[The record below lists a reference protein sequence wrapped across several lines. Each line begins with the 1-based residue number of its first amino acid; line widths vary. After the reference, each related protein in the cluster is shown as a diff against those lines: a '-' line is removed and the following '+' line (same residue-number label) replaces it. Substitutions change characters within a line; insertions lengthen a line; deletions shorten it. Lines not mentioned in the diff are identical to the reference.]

1 MCPLLTALHPAVAQ
15 IIEIKS
21 RYDLRLTE
29 EEEKYYKEKHLD
41 QNEKQDSKK
50 ENTESKKLLPLLPYD
65 PHMKERFRKDI
76 EKRAQINLSQYV
88 ESLQKSS
95 IGTTKDSS
103 IGGYLDSDS

>member
-21 RYDLRLTE
+21 RYDLRLTD
-29 EEEKYYKEKHLD
+29 EEEKYYKEKHLE

-50 ENTESKKLLPLLPYD
+50 ENTESKKLLPDD
-65 PHMKERFRKDI
+65 PHMKERFWKDI
-76 EKRAQINLSQYV
+76 EKGAQINLSQYV
-88 ESLQKSS
+88 ENLQKSS

-103 IGGYLDSDS
+103 IGEYLDSDS